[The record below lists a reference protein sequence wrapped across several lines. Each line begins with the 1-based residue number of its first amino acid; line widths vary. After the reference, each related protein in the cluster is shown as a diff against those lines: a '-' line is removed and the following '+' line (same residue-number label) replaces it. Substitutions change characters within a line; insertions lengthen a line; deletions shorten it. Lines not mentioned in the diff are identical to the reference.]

1 MTAGRNEGLPERL
14 HLLALGVLLHRPG
27 VVAVGVDLAC
37 DLLVA
42 GLDTPATVE
51 VAGLRRDATLGDSE
65 ELLRSMLEEHGVQ
78 IPVPQ
83 TDADK
88 FAALRLAFGFLNLP
102 VSEFEGPFYER
113 LPEWGEQDSLD
124 RSLVILFD
132 QRDHQADPVRRTEV
146 EDRMRDAIREAE
158 PRAAG

>member
-1 MTAGRNEGLPERL
+1 MHDRRPERR
-14 HLLALGVLLHRPG
+14 APRTSTFAGTRRPSASSRSG
-27 VVAVGVDLAC
+27 RRGVDLAC

-88 FAALRLAFGFLNLP
+88 FAALRLVFGFLNLP

-113 LPEWGEQDSLD
+113 LPEWGE
-124 RSLVILFD
+124 
-132 QRDHQADPVRRTEV
+132 
-146 EDRMRDAIREAE
+146 
-158 PRAAG
+158 

>member
-113 LPEWGEQDSLD
+113 LPSGVNRIHSTVRSSSCSTSATTKPTLYGEL
-124 RSLVILFD
+124 R
-132 QRDHQADPVRRTEV
+132 
-146 EDRMRDAIREAE
+146 
-158 PRAAG
+158 